1 MSRAVSTSRSA
12 AHVDR
17 WCAEFER
24 ACRARGVRVT
34 PQRVAVYRALAEDV
48 THPTADAVC
57 RNLRGALPSVSPASV
72 YRILDSLEQA
82 GLIRR
87 VGTTDGIARYDAN
100 RERHQHLVCR
110 KCGRLTD
117 FHAPEL
123 ATLRL
128 APRAVRG
135 FVVEELDV
143 RIVGRCARCA
153 PTTARRRGRRRVTR
167 NDTRREG
174 WQN

>member
-1 MSRAVSTSRSA
+1 M
-12 AHVDR
+12 
-17 WCAEFER
+17 
-24 ACRARGVRVT
+24 RVT
-34 PQRVAVYRALAEDV
+34 PQRLAVYRALAEDP
-48 THPTADAVC
+48 THPTADAVFG
-57 RNLRGALPSVSPASV
+57 RLRRVMPSVSPASV

-82 GLIRR
+82 RLVRR

-123 ATLRL
+123 AELRL
-128 APRAVRG
+128 ARRAVRG

-153 PTTARRRGRRRVTR
+153 PTTARRRGRRRVIR

>member
-1 MSRAVSTSRSA
+1 MNRTSGRPT

-34 PQRVAVYRALAEDV
+34 PQRLAVFRTLAEDP
-48 THPTADAVC
+48 THPTADAVSG
-57 RNLRGALPSVSPASV
+57 RLRDVMPSVSPASV
-72 YRILDSLEQA
+72 YRILDSLERA
-82 GLIRR
+82 GLVRR
-87 VGTTDGIARYDAN
+87 VGTTDGVARYDAN

-117 FHAPEL
+117 FRAPEL
-123 ATLRL
+123 SSLRL
-128 APRAVRG
+128 APGSVPG

-153 PTTARRRGRRRVTR
+153 PGAPPRRGRGRH
-167 NDTRREG
+167 NQQSQGGKE
-174 WQN
+174 WPS

>member
-1 MSRAVSTSRSA
+1 MSREVAS
-12 AHVDR
+12 

-34 PQRVAVYRALAEDV
+34 PQRLAVYRALAEDL
-48 THPTADAVC
+48 THPTADAVLG
-57 RNLRGALPSVSPASV
+57 RVRGTLPSVSPASV
-72 YRILDSLEQA
+72 YRILESLERE

-100 RERHQHLVCR
+100 LERHQHLVCR
-110 KCGRLTD
+110 KCGRMTD
-117 FHAPEL
+117 FQAPEL
-123 ATLRL
+123 SKIQL
-128 APRAVRG
+128 APRAIRG

-153 PTTARRRGRRRVTR
+153 PQGGKV
-167 NDTRREG
+167 
-174 WQN
+174 WPS

>member
-1 MSRAVSTSRSA
+1 MSRVASTGRST

-17 WCAEFER
+17 WCADFER
-24 ACRARGVRVT
+24 ACRGRGVRVT

-48 THPTADAVC
+48 THPTADAVF
-57 RNLRGALPSVSPASV
+57 RRLRGALPSVSPASV
-72 YRILDSLEQA
+72 YRILDSLERA
-82 GLIRR
+82 GLVRR

-110 KCGRLTD
+110 QCGRLTD

-123 ATLRL
+123 AKLRL

-143 RIVGRCARCA
+143 RILGRCARCA
-153 PTTARRRGRRRVTR
+153 PTRARRRGRRRVTR

-174 WQN
+174 WQS